1 MTVQRISAFDTNLAK
16 SIPVVSKSPN
26 ISSATFDWQDLVME
40 HHFLPASEC
49 PEMETE
55 QLTLTIK
62 IGNSFITDWRLDGK
76 LKRCN
81 MKRGDIAIL
90 PKGIVNSAVWYDRS
104 EVILLSVDSG
114 LVDKVAEE
122 TLNNNLIQ
130 IIPQRQVSDPQ
141 IVNIALA
148 LKAELESGCL
158 AGSVYRDYLTNA
170 LIVYLLTKYSN
181 RDRASN
187 NNSEIDIAQTKIDRI
202 KDYINE
208 NLAEN
213 LNLSK
218 IAEISNI
225 SPYHFARLFKQKTG
239 YSPHQYIIRYRIEK
253 AKNLLSKTNLSIVEI
268 AYSIGCSSQSNFTS
282 LFRKKVGTTP
292 QKYRQSKK

>member
-16 SIPVVSKSPN
+16 SIPIVPKIPN
-26 ISSATFDWQDLVME
+26 ISSAAFNWEYLVME
-40 HHFLPASEC
+40 HHFLLASES

-55 QLTLTIK
+55 QLTLSIK

-76 LKRCN
+76 LKRSH
-81 MKRGDIAIL
+81 MRRGDIAIL

-104 EVILLSVDSG
+104 EVILLSVDSE
-114 LVDKVAEE
+114 LVEKVACE
-122 TLNNNLIQ
+122 TLNNNSIQ
-130 IIPQRQVSDPQ
+130 IIPQRQVRDIQ

-158 AGSVYRDYLTNA
+158 AGSFYGDYLTNA
-170 LIVYLLTKYSN
+170 LIVYLLNKYSN
-181 RDRASN
+181 GTKQLNETS
-187 NNSEIDIAQTKIDRI
+187 KIDVAQAKI
-202 KDYINE
+202 KQVKDYIND

-218 IAEISNI
+218 IAEIANI
-225 SPYHFARLFKQKTG
+225 STYHFARLFKQKTG
-239 YSPHQYIIRYRIEK
+239 YSPHQYILQHRIEK
-253 AKNLLSKTNLSIVEI
+253 AKTLLSKTNLSIVEI

-282 LFRKKVGTTP
+282 LFRQKVGTTP

>member
-1 MTVQRISAFDTNLAK
+1 MTVKRISAFDTNLAK
-16 SIPVVSKSPN
+16 SIPIVSKLPN
-26 ISSATFDWQDLVME
+26 ISSANFDWQGLVME
-40 HHFLPASEC
+40 HHFLSASEC
-49 PEMETE
+49 PEMQTE
-55 QLTLTIK
+55 QLTLSVK
-62 IGNSFITDWRLDGK
+62 IGNSFVTDWRLDGK
-76 LKRCN
+76 LERFQ
-81 MKRGDIAIL
+81 MRRGDIAIL
-90 PKGIVNSAVWYDRS
+90 PKGIVSSAVWYDRS
-104 EVILLSVDSG
+104 EVLLLSINSG

-122 TLNNNLIQ
+122 TLNNNFIQ

-158 AGSVYRDYLTNA
+158 AGNIYRDYLTNA

-181 RDRASN
+181 RDRALN
-187 NNSEIDIAQTKIDRI
+187 KNSEIDIAQTKIERV
-202 KDYINE
+202 KDYIND

-218 IAEISNI
+218 IAEIANI
-225 SPYHFARLFKQKTG
+225 STYHFARLFKQKTG
-239 YSPHQYIIRYRIEK
+239 YSPHQYVIQHRIEK

-292 QKYRQSKK
+292 QKYRQNKK

>member
-16 SIPVVSKSPN
+16 SIPIVPKLPN
-26 ISSATFDWQDLVME
+26 ISSAAFNWQDLVME
-40 HHFLPASEC
+40 HHFLPASES

-62 IGNSFITDWRLDGK
+62 IGNSFVTDWRLNGK
-76 LKRCN
+76 LKRCH
-81 MKRGDIAIL
+81 MQRGDIAIL

-104 EVILLSVDSG
+104 EVLLLSVDSN

-122 TLNNNLIQ
+122 TLNTNSIQ

-148 LKAELESGCL
+148 LKAELKSGCL

-170 LIVYLLTKYSN
+170 LIVYLITKYSN
-181 RDRASN
+181 CDRVLN
-187 NNSEIDIAQTKIDRI
+187 KNSEIDIAQTKIDRVE
-202 KDYINE
+202 DYIND

-218 IAEISNI
+218 IAEIANI
-225 SPYHFARLFKQKTG
+225 STYHFARLFKQKTG
-239 YSPHQYIIRYRIEK
+239 YSPHQYIIQHRIEK
-253 AKNLLSKTNLSIVEI
+253 AKNLLSTTNLSIVEI
-268 AYSIGCSSQSNFTS
+268 AHSIGCSSQSNFTS

>member
-16 SIPVVSKSPN
+16 SMPIVPKLPN
-26 ISSATFDWQDLVME
+26 ISSAAFDWQYLVME
-40 HHFLPASEC
+40 HHFLPASKC

-62 IGNSFITDWRLDGK
+62 IGNSFVTDWRLDGK
-76 LKRCN
+76 LKRSH
-81 MKRGDIAIL
+81 MRRGDIAIL

-104 EVILLSVDSG
+104 EVLLLSVNSA
-114 LVDKVAEE
+114 LVEKVAEE
-122 TLNNNLIQ
+122 TLNNNSIQ
-130 IIPQRQVSDPQ
+130 IIPQRQVRDPQ

-158 AGSVYRDYLTNA
+158 AGSVYRDYLNNA

-187 NNSEIDIAQTKIDRI
+187 KNLEIDVTQAKIDRV
-202 KDYINE
+202 KDYIND

-218 IAEISNI
+218 IAEIANI
-225 SPYHFARLFKQKTG
+225 SIYHFARLFKQKTG
-239 YSPHQYIIRYRIEK
+239 YSPHQYIIICRIEK
-253 AKNLLSKTNLSIVEI
+253 AKNLLSKTSLPIVEI
-268 AYSIGCSSQSNFTS
+268 AHNIGCSSQSNFTS
-282 LFRKKVGTTP
+282 LFRKQVGTTP